1 MLVAYLIS
9 WIAALALSL
18 GGCTL
23 PALLLGVVLIV
34 IIFRWELLRIAGL
47 FGPRA
52 PLPPI
57 PEG

>member
-1 MLVAYLIS
+1 MLAAYLIS
-9 WIAALALSL
+9 WIAGIALAVA
-18 GGCTL
+18 GCTL

-52 PLPPI
+52 PSPPI
-57 PEG
+57 TDG